1 MIGIEDQRRAGKPAD
16 GQNGDAVRL
25 APGDPQI
32 VPRQETVKR
41 AAGGLI
47 VVLKRPT
54 ECDQA
59 KGDRVSE
66 QDCHDSLK
74 RSR

>member
-47 VVLKRPT
+47 ERFLTVMTWSWQLVIGAWLLLRP
-54 ECDQA
+54 A
-59 KGDRVSE
+59 MSPA
-66 QDCHDSLK
+66 
-74 RSR
+74 RS